1 MPRRRAMEAN
11 LLEDHLIF
19 IALHLEAMGT
29 GVIGRS
35 LRRHI
40 RIRVLSGKLPK
51 KEIILLLEDK

>member
-1 MPRRRAMEAN
+1 MESE

-29 GVIGRS
+29 GDIGRS

-51 KEIILLLEDK
+51 KREIILLLEDI